1 MAAVQGIVKRECQ
14 ERMKVEMEIVSFTA
28 MILKSIKKELNKKCM
43 NKNSMSGN
51 VNLIHIP
58 ICAVFQ
64 A

>member
-28 MILKSIKKELNKKCM
+28 MILKVKELNKKCM

>member
-14 ERMKVEMEIVSFTA
+14 GRMKVEMEIVSFTA
-28 MILKSIKKELNKKCM
+28 MILKVKELNKKCM

>member
-14 ERMKVEMEIVSFTA
+14 ERMKVEMETVSFTA
-28 MILKSIKKELNKKCM
+28 MILKVKELNKKCM